1 MVDMELTN
9 SKLVDRGTRMIM
21 DEAGIDDYEH
31 AKELLLKYGHVRE
44 AVDAYRESC
53 L

>member
-1 MVDMELTN
+1 MELTN

-21 DEAGIDDYEH
+21 EETGLTDYDL
-31 AKELLLKYGHVRE
+31 ARKLLLEHGHVRE
-44 AVDAYRESC
+44 AVEAYRMS